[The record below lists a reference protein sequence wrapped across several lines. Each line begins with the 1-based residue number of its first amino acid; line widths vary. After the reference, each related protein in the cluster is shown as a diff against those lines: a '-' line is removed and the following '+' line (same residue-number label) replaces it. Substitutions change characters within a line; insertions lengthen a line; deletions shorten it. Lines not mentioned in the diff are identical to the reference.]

1 MVPVDL
7 VENARAGLLE
17 LHAESAKF
25 VQAHGPLAVEGSPA
39 SRDVAGYA
47 RAESVHTVYGQ
58 ALTLIEIAADQ
69 LTAFTKTISA
79 PYETIA
85 PWTCIRSLLEAAA
98 LAAWLA
104 EPGVDVGCRV
114 QRSFAFRYEGLIQ
127 QVKFARATGD
137 LDPQLALDRIDAVTG
152 VAAGLGILPVRD
164 KKGRQI
170 GIGIVMPSVTTV
182 IAAVLDMEE
191 IYRLLSAVAH
201 GHFWATNQAG
211 FTVADEA
218 HTTEEGARL
227 TPMTKAVN
235 AKGVAYLAAAG
246 AAAFARA
253 AWYHSLYAGW
263 PAQELAGVLRSACD
277 RVGVHDERLSW
288 LVVPS

>member
-7 VENARAGLLE
+7 VANARAGLLE
-17 LHAESAKF
+17 LHAGSAKF
-25 VQAHGPLAVEGSPA
+25 VQAHGPLAADGSPV
-39 SRDVAGYA
+39 SRDVAGYP

-69 LTAFTKTISA
+69 LTAFAKTVSA

-104 EPGVDVGCRV
+104 EPDVDVGYRV
-114 QRSFAFRYEGLIQ
+114 QGSFALRYEGLIQ

-137 LDPQLALDRIDAVTG
+137 LDPQLALDRIDAVTE
-152 VAAGLGILPVRD
+152 VASGLGISPVRD

-170 GIGIVMPSVTTV
+170 GIGMVMPSVTTV
-182 IAAVLDMEE
+182 IADVLDMEE
-191 IYRLLSAVAH
+191 VYRLLSAVAH

-211 FTVADEA
+211 FTVLGEP
-218 HTTEEGARL
+218 HTTAEGARL

-235 AKGVAYLAAAG
+235 AEGVAYLAAAG

-253 AWYHSLYAGW
+253 AWYHCLYAGW

-277 RVGVHDERLSW
+277 RVGVRDERLSW